1 MPLTID
7 VGLSRKASE
16 NFQSTGMSINITA
29 ELDQSLLARPDQL
42 QDEIDRL
49 YGLASD
55 ALDRQSD
62 RLQAQTD
69 KPGSPA
75 APDGNGHAN
84 GNSQTVVPMTPAQ
97 NRAIVAITRRL
108 GIDAGGECRNAFGW
122 DLAKLSIR
130 QASEFID
137 HLKTLQP
144 AGSEAP

>member
-1 MPLTID
+1 MPLNID

-42 QDEIDRL
+42 QVEIDRL

-69 KPGSPA
+69 KPGSPG
-75 APDGNGHAN
+75 GNGHVN
-84 GNSQTVVPMTPAQ
+84 GNSQTVVPMTQAQ
-97 NRAIVAITRRL
+97 NRAITAIARQL
-108 GIDAGGECRNAFGW
+108 GIDAADECRNALNW
-122 DLAKLSIR
+122 DLTKLSIR

-144 AGSEAP
+144 AGSEGS

>member
-16 NFQSTGMSINITA
+16 NFQSTGLSINIAA
-29 ELDQSLLARPDQL
+29 ELDQSLLTRPDQL

-49 YGLASD
+49 FGQARD

-62 RLQAQTD
+62 RLQTQTD
-69 KPGSPA
+69 KPDSPIA
-75 APDGNGHAN
+75 LGGNGHAN
-84 GNSQTVVPMTPAQ
+84 GNSQAVVPMTQAQ
-97 NRAIVAITRRL
+97 NRAIVAITRHL
-108 GIDAGGECRNAFGW
+108 GIDAADECRNAFNW
-122 DLAKLSIR
+122 DLTKLSIR

-144 AGSEAP
+144 VDGEGS

>member
-16 NFQSTGMSINITA
+16 NFQSTGISINITA

-42 QDEIDRL
+42 QMEIDRL
-49 YGLASD
+49 FGEASD

-69 KPGSPA
+69 KPGSSG
-75 APDGNGHAN
+75 GNGHAN
-84 GNSQTVVPMTPAQ
+84 GNSQTVVPMTQAQ

-108 GIDAGGECRNAFGW
+108 GIDAPGECRSALGL

-144 AGSEAP
+144 VGSEGP